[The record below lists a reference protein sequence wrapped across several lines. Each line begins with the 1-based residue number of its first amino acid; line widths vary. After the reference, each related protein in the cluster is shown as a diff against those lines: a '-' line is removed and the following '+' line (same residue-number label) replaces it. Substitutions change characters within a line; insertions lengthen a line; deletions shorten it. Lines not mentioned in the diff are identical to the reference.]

1 MRQSKLNQAPRCESW
16 VGCIFWKGKQPSR
29 GWVRGSLLHG
39 VPEPW
44 NLFPSQN
51 FCILLKVRFQPL
63 GYSTPHAADFSAR
76 RGWIFAFPV
85 QKVEKPRPP
94 PVGRLGGRWH
104 LTSTT
109 LTKVIWSLQPHAAD
123 SRTRRGWAQNQA
135 RLYLK
140 PDAADF
146 SWYETSKKRMGSTVR
161 KAGWEMAQLQTFPV
175 LLAVGHSAG
184 DTALFQCKSDVGGLV
199 FCIAFFLKC
208 FSLFIHAGCLLHWL
222 IWQQF
227 GTRWPSNRTAFRLYC
242 HVQPSQVWYLSPVSK
257 NGKLPKSRRLIHEGI

>member
-146 SWYETSKKRMGSTVR
+146 SWYETSKNVWAQLCARLDGRWHSFKPSRCYLPSATQLEIRRCSNANLMW
-161 KAGWEMAQLQTFPV
+161 AGWF
-175 LLAVGHSAG
+175 SA
-184 DTALFQCKSDVGGLV
+184 LH
-199 FCIAFFLKC
+199 FF
-208 FSLFIHAGCLLHWL
+208 
-222 IWQQF
+222 
-227 GTRWPSNRTAFRLYC
+227 
-242 HVQPSQVWYLSPVSK
+242 
-257 NGKLPKSRRLIHEGI
+257 